1 MNRSLQAS
9 LLFILALSASMSFAQ
24 SVSVELLSSYTI
36 EEVNEIID
44 DFGVPAN
51 TLQITSGVDYYRVE
65 YMTLH
70 PNGDSVLVSG
80 AIAVPSAAPACP
92 KPIASYQHGTTTV
105 RTEVPSFENTEGLL
119 GVMYAGAGYVV
130 TLPDFIGLGVSELFH
145 LYVHAESQASTSL
158 DLIRLAANEF
168 QEELNYVWSEE
179 LFLFGYS
186 QGGHATMALHKMIEE
201 DFSDEFT
208 VTACAPMSG
217 PYDISGTQT
226 DMIIADE
233 PFSFSGFLPYVTMSY
248 QAAYGDVYSSLDE
261 IFIEPYAS
269 DLPELFD
276 GTNSIAYISSQLPA
290 VPNQMLREDFFEAFQ
305 NDPNHPLRLVLA
317 DNDVYDWAPV
327 APTTMYYCTEDEQ
340 VDYNNSLV
348 ALEAMLAN
356 GAQNVEALNGGA
368 FDHGGCAP
376 LAFLGGYFFFEEY
389 RTNPFALEYEVTVS
403 DASSGDANDG
413 MLEFVLLDGQEL
425 YTLAWST
432 GENGPIIDDLSPGE
446 YTLNVTDA
454 LGCSS
459 ASTYSVSFVGDVFEE
474 ALLWNLYPNPST
486 GQINIEWPFEAGHFN
501 VRNAQGKVV
510 EKGQIKKG
518 LNTYSCDDLKDGIY
532 TVEITS
538 VQASYS
544 RRIMIFR

>member
-1 MNRSLQAS
+1 MFRSLPLS
-9 LLFILALSASMSFAQ
+9 LLVAFALTSSISFAQ
-24 SVSVELLSSYTI
+24 SFSVELLSTYTI
-36 EEVNEIID
+36 EDINDIID

-51 TLQITSGVDYYRVE
+51 TLQINSGVNYYRVE

-80 AIAVPSAAPACP
+80 AIAVPSEAPSCP

-105 RTEVPSFENTEGLL
+105 RTGVPSFENTEGLL

-168 QEELNYVWSEE
+168 QEELNYVWSDE

-201 DFSDEFT
+201 EFADEFT
-208 VTACAPMSG
+208 VTASAPMSG

-226 DMIIADE
+226 DMIIADA
-233 PFSFSGFLPYVTMSY
+233 PFSFSGFLPYVTMAY
-248 QAAYGDVYSSLDE
+248 QAAYGNLYSSLDE
-261 IFIEPYAS
+261 IFIEPYATT
-269 DLPELFD
+269 LPDLFD

-290 VPNQMLREDFFEAFQ
+290 IPNQMLREDVFEAFQ
-305 NDPNHPLRLVLA
+305 TDPNHPLRVALA
-317 DNDVYDWAPV
+317 DNDVYDWAPS
-327 APTTMYYCTEDEQ
+327 APTRMYYCTEDEQ

-356 GAQNVEALNGGA
+356 GAQNVEALNGGP

-389 RTNPFALEYEVTVS
+389 RTNPFSIDYDVNIS
-403 DASSGDANDG
+403 DASTGDTNDG
-413 MLEFVLLDGQEL
+413 ALEFVFLGGQEL
-425 YTLAWST
+425 YSLNWST
-432 GENGPIIDDLSPGE
+432 GETENLIEGLSPGE
-446 YTLNVTDA
+446 YTLNITDA
-454 LGCSS
+454 QGCSS
-459 ASTYSVSFVGDVFEE
+459 TTTYSVSFVGDVFEE
-474 ALLWNLYPNPST
+474 EFIWNLYPNPST
-486 GQINIEWPFEAGHFN
+486 GLVNINWPFEDGRFEVKN
-501 VRNAQGKVV
+501 TQGKRVQH
-510 EKGQIKKG
+510 GQIKHG
-518 LNTYSCDDLKDGIY
+518 LNTFSCENLTDGLY

-538 VQASYS
+538 TQASYS
-544 RRIMIFR
+544 RRIMIVR

>member
-1 MNRSLQAS
+1 MFRSLQAS
-9 LLFILALSASMSFAQ
+9 FLFILALSPAISFAQ
-24 SVSVELLSSYTI
+24 IMNVELLSSYTI

-44 DFGVPAN
+44 DFGVPEN
-51 TLQITSGVDYYRVE
+51 TLQITSGVNYYRVE

-80 AIAVPSAAPACP
+80 AIAVPSEAPSCP

-158 DLIRLAANEF
+158 DLIRLASGEL
-168 QEELNYVWSEE
+168 QDELNYVWSDE

-201 DFSDEFT
+201 DFPDEFN
-208 VTACAPMSG
+208 VTASAPMSG

-226 DMIIADE
+226 NMIIADE
-233 PFSFSGFLPYVTMSY
+233 PFSFSGFLPYVTMAY
-248 QAAYGDVYSSLDE
+248 QAAYGNVYTDLDE

-269 DLPELFD
+269 ELPELFN

-290 VPNQMLREDFFEAFQ
+290 IPNDMLREDFFEAFQ

-317 DNDVYDWAPV
+317 DNDVYDWAPI

-356 GAQNVEALNGGA
+356 GAQNVEALNGGP

-389 RTNPFALEYEVTVS
+389 RTSPFSLEYEVTVS
-403 DASSGDANDG
+403 DASSGDASDG
-413 MLEFVLLDGQEL
+413 MLEFVLLNGQEL
-425 YTLAWST
+425 YTLDWST
-432 GENGPIIDDLSPGE
+432 GEDGPIIEGLSPGE
-446 YTLNVTDA
+446 YSLNLTDA
-454 LGCSS
+454 MGCSS
-459 ASTYSVSFVGDVFEE
+459 TNTYTVSFIGDVFEE
-474 ALLWNLYPNPST
+474 ALLWNLYPNPSN
-486 GQINIEWPFEAGHFN
+486 GHINIDWPFEAGSFD
-501 VRNAQGKVV
+501 VRNAQGQLVQ
-510 EKGQIKKG
+510 KGQIKTG
-518 LNTYSCDDLKDGIY
+518 LNTLSCEGLKDGIY
-532 TVEITS
+532 TVEITTK
-538 VQASYS
+538 QASYS
-544 RRIMIFR
+544 RRVMIIR